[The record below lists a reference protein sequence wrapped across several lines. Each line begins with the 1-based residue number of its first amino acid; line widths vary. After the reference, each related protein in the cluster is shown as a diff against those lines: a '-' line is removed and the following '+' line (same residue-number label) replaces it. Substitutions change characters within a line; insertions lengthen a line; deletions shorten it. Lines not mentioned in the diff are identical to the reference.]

1 MKVAVESGQ
10 CRQRSRSKRTR
21 ADTNARP
28 TAKPATGNPYSELR
42 SNDVEASFCVFP
54 CREDNMAESPTQK
67 SQQQRERALLHP
79 GTSRDGTTYARSGP
93 KRQHNSSL
101 PATTHVTHVMYNTT
115 AESLSDPRPKTA
127 YIYTRSTTYLRIII
141 DTNTEGRGTD
151 SPALSA
157 RGSGRDKGPLSRRG
171 ARVC

>member
-1 MKVAVESGQ
+1 
-10 CRQRSRSKRTR
+10 
-21 ADTNARP
+21 
-28 TAKPATGNPYSELR
+28 
-42 SNDVEASFCVFP
+42 
-54 CREDNMAESPTQK
+54 MAESPTQK

-101 PATTHVTHVMYNTT
+101 PATTRVTHVTHMMYD
-115 AESLSDPRPKTA
+115 ALSDPRPKTA

-157 RGSGRDKGPLSRRG
+157 RGSGRDKGPRSRRG